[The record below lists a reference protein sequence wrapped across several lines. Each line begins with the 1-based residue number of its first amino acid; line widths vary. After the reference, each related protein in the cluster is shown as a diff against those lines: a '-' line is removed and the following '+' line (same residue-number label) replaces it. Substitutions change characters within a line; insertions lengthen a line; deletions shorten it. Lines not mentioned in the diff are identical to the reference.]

1 MSRQTLGRQANLAM
15 YLEPSVEGLRKYRG
29 VLGPVDSRSVRRI
42 AFPVPP
48 GVAEILI
55 KLSYDPFV
63 EGAGRGP
70 DTPGF
75 RKRWEREIERYRATI
90 GKWGGTEAL
99 QHYERFLE
107 EACDCMGPMRNLLN
121 LAVLDSAGRFRGRWD
136 SACHFGQWVSIGKT
150 CADPGFSAGPI
161 PSGEWTIMLECHAV
175 VTDTCDYQLAIG
187 WRPSEGR
194 WYRGELHAHTT
205 HSDGTLSPRELL
217 EVAAQAGLDFIA
229 ITDHNTITAL
239 DAASREP
246 TGAGAG
252 AGLPMVIPGLE
263 LTTFYGHAVALGIRE
278 YVSWHEAKLDDGM
291 NRLASI
297 VHEMGGLFAIA
308 HPFSPGYPVCA
319 GCQWEY
325 ENTDMSVVDL
335 MEVWSGP
342 WQRGILWNVPA
353 MGWWEAELAQGRRV
367 TGVAARD
374 VHRRQELF
382 KPGTADTC
390 VWARSLTLEA
400 ILEGLK
406 SGRVLMT
413 SGPRVL
419 FSLTAAG
426 APGTYM
432 PGDEAWAP
440 CGGSVELS
448 VSVRTDCPSGP
459 ALVRIIRGTPGNR
472 AEALF
477 SAEADISGAHLVFT
491 DAPSDH
497 AWYRCEL
504 TTAEGHL
511 LAISNPIYVERGDLG
526 S

>member
-1 MSRQTLGRQANLAM
+1 MTRQMLERQANLAM
-15 YLEPSVEGLRKYRG
+15 HLEPSVAGLRKYRG
-29 VLGPVDSRSVRRI
+29 VFGPVDSRTVRRI
-42 AFPVPP
+42 AFLVPP

-63 EGAGRGP
+63 EDAGRGP

-75 RKRWEREIERYRATI
+75 RKRWEREIQRYRATI
-90 GKWGGTEAL
+90 GKWGGTEVL

-136 SACHFGQWVSIGKT
+136 SACHFDQWVSVGKT
-150 CADPGFSAGPI
+150 CSDPGFAAGPI
-161 PSGEWTIMLECHAV
+161 PSGEWSILLECHAV
-175 VTDTCDYQLAIG
+175 VTDACTYQLEIG
-187 WRPSEGR
+187 WRTSEGR

-205 HSDGTLSPRELL
+205 HSDGALSPRGLL
-217 EVAAQAGLDFIA
+217 EAATQAGLDFIA
-229 ITDHNTITAL
+229 VTDHNTITAL
-239 DAASREP
+239 DLASREP
-246 TGAGAG
+246 TVGS

-263 LTTFYGHAVALGIRE
+263 LTTFYGHAVALGVRE
-278 YVSWHEAKLDDGM
+278 YVSWHEAKLDGGM
-291 NRLASI
+291 STLAST
-297 VHEMGGLFAIA
+297 VHEMGGLFVIA

-325 ENTDMSVVDL
+325 ENTDMSTVDL

-353 MGWWEAELAQGRRV
+353 VRWWEAELAQGRRI

-374 VHRRQELF
+374 VHQRQELF

-390 VWARSLTLEA
+390 VWARSLTVDA

-406 SGRVLMT
+406 SGRVFMT
-413 SGPRVL
+413 SGPHVR
-419 FSLTAAG
+419 FSLTTAG
-426 APGTYM
+426 SPGTYM

-440 CGGSVELS
+440 WGESVELS
-448 VSVRTDCPSGP
+448 VSVHAEGLAGS
-459 ALVRIIRGTPGNR
+459 ALVRIIRGRSGRR

-477 SAEADISGAHLVFT
+477 SAEADTSGADLVFT
-491 DAPSDH
+491 DVPPDRS
-497 AWYRCEL
+497 WYRCEL

-511 LAISNPIYVERGDLG
+511 LAISNPIYVERGDL
-526 S
+526 SS